1 MPQIC
6 DMGPIILLPFLRI
19 FYRPLKIRRLRPG
32 LNPRTWVSEAST
44 LPLHHRSRLSKNIKI
59 RIYITTI
66 LPVAGCETWS
76 LTLREERRL
85 RLFENTVLRKI
96 FGAERNEVTWE
107 WRTLLNEELYDLY
120 CSSNIIRV
128 VKTRRMRWAGHVA
141 RMGR

>member
-1 MPQIC
+1 
-6 DMGPIILLPFLRI
+6 
-19 FYRPLKIRRLRPG
+19 
-32 LNPRTWVSEAST
+32 
-44 LPLHHRSRLSKNIKI
+44 
-59 RIYITTI
+59 
-66 LPVAGCETWS
+66 
-76 LTLREERRL
+76 
-85 RLFENTVLRKI
+85 VLRKI